1 MKTTVTK
8 VGKLAFEAT
17 TDSGHRVIMD
27 SSPDVGGEN
36 KGPRPMEMILMG
48 LGSCSSIDVI
58 MILEKARQDVKA
70 CRVEIDS
77 TRADEV
83 PKVFTDIHLH
93 YVIEG
98 NNIDPKKVER
108 ALALTAEKYC
118 SASIMLSHTVNITHD
133 YELID
138 A

>member
-17 TDSGHRVIMD
+17 TASGHRVVMD

-58 MILEKARQDVKA
+58 VILEKARQDVKA
-70 CRVEIDS
+70 CRVEIES
-77 TRADEV
+77 TRAPEV

-98 NNIDPKKVER
+98 NQIDPKKVER
-108 ALALTAEKYC
+108 ALKLTAEKYC
-118 SASIMLSHTVNITHD
+118 SASIMLSHSVNITHD
-133 YELID
+133 YKLID

>member
-17 TDSGHRVIMD
+17 TNSGHRVIMD